1 MRIKELRELRGFTQ
15 KQVADVLGCSPVTF
29 LRYESGEREPNIS
42 RLIQLS
48 DFFGVTIDYLVGR
61 DNASDV
67 TEMEML
73 SLFRAA
79 DERAKKDAMSLLSA
93 HGK

>member
-1 MRIKELRELRGFTQ
+1 MAALE
-15 KQVADVLGCSPVTF
+15 CSPVTF
-29 LRYESGEREPNIS
+29 LRYESGERGLNIS
-42 RLIQLS
+42 KLIQFAG
-48 DFFGVTIDYLVGR
+48 FFGVTIDYLVGM
-61 DNASDV
+61 DTASDV

>member
-1 MRIKELRELRGFTQ
+1 MRIKELREQRGFTQ

-67 TEMEML
+67 IEMEML